1 MFTVTPKFTLRTAV
15 AQRIERGDDYAGG
28 REFESRQRYS
38 HKMALGLVTKGHFA
52 CNPNVS
58 PQRYIGY
65 MKQIPG
71 SDDKALFVEV
81 PTPVNAMSA
90 EEKRDFAEEIL
101 RALEGKK

>member
-1 MFTVTPKFTLRTAV
+1 
-15 AQRIERGDDYAGG
+15 
-28 REFESRQRYS
+28 
-38 HKMALGLVTKGHFA
+38 
-52 CNPNVS
+52 
-58 PQRYIGY
+58 

>member
-1 MFTVTPKFTLRTAV
+1 
-15 AQRIERGDDYAGG
+15 
-28 REFESRQRYS
+28 
-38 HKMALGLVTKGHFA
+38 
-52 CNPNVS
+52 
-58 PQRYIGY
+58 

-101 RALEGKK
+101 RALEIPRSFLTDPRSQLEPSQQPPLP

>member
-1 MFTVTPKFTLRTAV
+1 
-15 AQRIERGDDYAGG
+15 
-28 REFESRQRYS
+28 
-38 HKMALGLVTKGHFA
+38 
-52 CNPNVS
+52 
-58 PQRYIGY
+58 

-101 RALEGKK
+101 